1 MQGFEEKFLLGYIKQ
16 NSYSIWV
23 SGIRKDQTPSRMNSR
38 FIDVTDLN
46 AIKISPL
53 VLGQKMMLKL
63 LKNNS
68 LRFNHSYFDMCKAND
83 SREWAFIFSF

>member
-1 MQGFEEKFLLGYIKQ
+1 
-16 NSYSIWV
+16 
-23 SGIRKDQTPSRMNSR
+23 MNSR

-53 VLGQKMMLKL
+53 VAWSKNDVEVIM
-63 LKNNS
+63 KNNS

-83 SREWAFIFSF
+83 SRECGLHF